1 MQKVRKEEEKF
12 APSCVM
18 EGIVSVRAV
27 IEGRESRVNARKI
40 ERVLFDEAKKKSK
53 ARELSYLREKSKEH
67 GFEICFVR
75 SDEIDGMTIGS
86 SHGGIVALC
95 SEREFEPISRDDVGK
110 NGFYVMLEG
119 IEDPYN
125 FGYALRSIYAAG
137 ADGILLSERN
147 WMSAAGVV
155 ARASAGASEQMKIYV
170 GEPTEAIK
178 LFKNAGYT
186 VLAADKTRNSVSVY
200 DADMSFPI
208 LLLIGGERRGLSAPV
223 MATADKTVCLDY
235 GRRFPAALSAASA
248 ASIISFEIF
257 RQNRGKNER

>member
-27 IEGRESRVNARKI
+27 ISGRESGVNSRNI
-40 ERVLFDEAKKKSK
+40 EHVLFDAEKKKTK
-53 ARELSYLREKSKEH
+53 ARELSYLSEKSKEH
-67 GFEICFVR
+67 GFDISFV
-75 SDEIDGMTIGS
+75 SSEEIDKITIGS

-95 SEREFEPISRDDVGK
+95 AEREFEPIRIGDVEK

-137 ADGILLSERN
+137 ADGLILSERN

-178 LFKNAGYT
+178 LFKAAGYT
-186 VLAADKTRNSVSVY
+186 VLAADKTKDSVSVY
-200 DADMSFPI
+200 DADLSFPV

-223 MATADKTVCLDY
+223 MALADKTICLDY

-257 RQNRGKNER
+257 RQNRGKK